1 MIFSS
6 SEREYEETGSE
17 GEHQEEMEG
26 EGEMEMGEEEN
37 AERIEE
43 EQERGEDQEMM
54 ESHQRNHIGMYFW
67 KSHPKKIKV
76 NGNFV

>member
-1 MIFSS
+1 
-6 SEREYEETGSE
+6 
-17 GEHQEEMEG
+17 MEG

-67 KSHPKKIKV
+67 K
-76 NGNFV
+76 